1 MPDPAA
7 PAAARS
13 VPNAARPV
21 PTAIEAAVLRLT
33 EARGPAGSICPSDVA
48 RALAP
53 EWRPLLS
60 AVRRAALRLAAE
72 GRIDVLRKGEPVS
85 SGEVRGVIRLRAKPG
100 PGGA

>member
-1 MPDPAA
+1 MPDPTA
-7 PAAARS
+7 PALAA
-13 VPNAARPV
+13 PNAAQPV

-33 EARGPAGSICPSDVA
+33 EAQGPTKSICPSDVA

-53 EWRPLLS
+53 EWRPLLL

-85 SGEVRGVIRLRAKPG
+85 PEAVRVVIRLRARPG